1 MRPIDKN
8 NKPFTMDSNKV
19 PSRDPR
25 KPFFR
30 IRNGHGAPPMTEE
43 DILLRKGYDAVPARV
58 ANVITETS
66 FRKEAV
72 LQQLV
77 EQAKAKLNPSG
88 D

>member
-30 IRNGHGAPPMTEE
+30 KRPHMTEE
-43 DILLRKGYDAVPARV
+43 PISYQKGRHDAVPARV
-58 ANVITETS
+58 ADVIIETC

>member
-1 MRPIDKN
+1 LRPIDKN

-19 PSRDPR
+19 PFCDPR

-30 IRNGHGAPPMTEE
+30 IKNGHGAPPKTEGA
-43 DILLRKGYDAVPARV
+43 ISKGQHDAVPARV
-58 ANVITETS
+58 AAVIIETC